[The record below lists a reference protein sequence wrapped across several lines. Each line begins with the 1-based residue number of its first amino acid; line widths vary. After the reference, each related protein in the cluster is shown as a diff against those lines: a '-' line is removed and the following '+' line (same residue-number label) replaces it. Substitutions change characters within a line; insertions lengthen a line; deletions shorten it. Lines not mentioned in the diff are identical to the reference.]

1 MGKHPITAF
10 VAAAAVLAAGAFVSP
25 IHAGDAPEAAAL
37 TFYGAE
43 MKREPEITLKEFNS
57 YARSHGQADFVISKS
72 ALVTYEGDGDVILA
86 ALETDQ
92 AAAQK
97 AADELPGKGKVLAI
111 NVLPS
116 ALSTKK
122 GVAVYKLP
130 LLVTEDGRMGDVW
143 VKAGSNAPQ
152 QIAKNVVLNST
163 KANVANL
170 FKFVGFADK
179 ETALAYCL
187 DDCTRYDLVS
197 GQKSALTATKGEDA
211 AGIRRS
217 IDNLLTKEDAE
228 VCKNKMS
235 SDQILNVDKEGF
247 YRGVCP
253 AKGNQVLQV
262 QLKKDSGRWKIINSD
277 WQKPQA
283 APK

>member
-1 MGKHPITAF
+1 MGKHPITTAIIL
-10 VAAAAVLAAGAFVSP
+10 AAAVAANLTSVTAM
-25 IHAGDAPEAAAL
+25 AGDAPEAKPL

-43 MKREPEITLKEFNS
+43 MKREAQITLKEFNS

-72 ALVTYEGDGDVILA
+72 PFVSYEGDGDVILA
-86 ALETDQ
+86 TIETDQ

-97 AADELPGKGKVLAI
+97 VADELPGKGKVLEI
-111 NVLPS
+111 QVLPTAVS
-116 ALSTKK
+116 AKK

-130 LLVTEDGRMGDVW
+130 LLVTDDALMGDVW
-143 VKAGSNAPQ
+143 VKAGSNEPK
-152 QIAKNVVLNST
+152 ILAKNVVLTST
-163 KANVANL
+163 KPNLANQ
-170 FKFVGFADK
+170 FKFVGFADR

-197 GQKSALTATKGEDA
+197 GQKSALAATKGEDA

-217 IDNLLTKEDAE
+217 IDNLLTREDAE
-228 VCKNKMS
+228 ACKNKMS

-253 AKGNQVLQV
+253 AKGNQILQV
-262 QLKKDSGRWKIINSD
+262 QLKKDSGRWKVINSD
-277 WQKPQA
+277 WQTTQPVK
-283 APK
+283 K